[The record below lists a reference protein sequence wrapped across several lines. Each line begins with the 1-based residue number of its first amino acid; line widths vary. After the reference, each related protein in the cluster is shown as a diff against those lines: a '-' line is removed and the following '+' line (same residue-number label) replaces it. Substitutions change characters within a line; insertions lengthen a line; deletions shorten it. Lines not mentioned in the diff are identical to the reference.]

1 MAINYAPEKLRPS
14 EADEV
19 EYPASDGEPMA
30 ETGFHVTLIAFVLS
44 MLRAFFRQQADVY
57 VGSNMFV
64 YYEEGNNNR
73 KFAPDVFVTFGV
85 PGFERRSWF
94 MWKEGKGPDVI
105 FEFTSKG
112 TQEEDQFTKKGL
124 YEWLGVKEYFLFD
137 PLDEYLKPRLQGFR
151 LVGGVYQ
158 PISAVNG
165 QLQSELLGLTLGA
178 EGNMLTLGNTKT
190 GERLL
195 PPPELLD
202 AYRTESTARRVAE
215 ARVAEESTARRAA
228 EAEVERLRAEL
239 EKLRGKQ

>member
-1 MAINYAPEKLRPS
+1 MAVNVAPEKLRS
-14 EADEV
+14 LKTDEI

-44 MLRAFFRQQADVY
+44 MLRAFFRQRADVY

-73 KFAPDVFVTFGV
+73 KFAPDVFVAFGV
-85 PGFERRSWF
+85 SNQERRSWF
-94 MWKEGKGPDVI
+94 TWKEGKGPDVI
-105 FEFTSKG
+105 FEFTSKS

-151 LVGGVYQ
+151 LAGGVYQ
-158 PISAVNG
+158 PISLVNG

-178 EGNMLTLGNTKT
+178 DGNMLTLSNTKT

-202 AYRTESTARRVAE
+202 AFHAEAE
-215 ARVAEESTARRAA
+215 ARRQA

-239 EKLRGKQ
+239 EKLKGRQ